1 MVKKK
6 TKYEDSEVI
15 ALAVTELLDPRLYVI
30 APNVYWGLGL
40 DYEADM
46 LVMDAQNRITEVEI
60 KISKADLR
68 KDFVNKAGKHRHRIA
83 VMAGTKAQDAVV
95 TRMVFAVPEKLLGLA
110 LEIVPK
116 QYGLIVVERSAV
128 TQYDAKD
135 YDLVKARWVR
145 TCRHPA
151 SAPGIGTAKALDLN
165 RNLSI
170 KYWSLKRKLFNIR

>member
-1 MVKKK
+1 VLVKKK
-6 TKYEDSEVI
+6 TRYEDSEII

-40 DYEADM
+40 GYEADM
-46 LVMDAQNRITEVEI
+46 LVMDGQNRITEVEI
-60 KISKADLR
+60 KVSKSDLR
-68 KDFVNKAGKHRHRIA
+68 KDFVNKAEKHRHRIA
-83 VMAGTKAQDAVV
+83 VMAGKAQDAVV

-116 QYGLIVVERSAV
+116 RYGLIVVERTEADKYHC
-128 TQYDAKD
+128 QD

-151 SAPGIGTAKALDLN
+151 SAPGIGTAKALELN